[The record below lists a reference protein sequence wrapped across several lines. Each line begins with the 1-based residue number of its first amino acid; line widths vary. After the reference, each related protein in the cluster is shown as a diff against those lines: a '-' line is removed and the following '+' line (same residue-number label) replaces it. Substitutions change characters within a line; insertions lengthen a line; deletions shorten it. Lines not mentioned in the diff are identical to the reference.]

1 MLVHVHVISLSA
13 GRRGHDASLTRGHD
27 SSNAPSRS
35 GNLKMWKSAAGHNV
49 SAKASAEPDDWETDP
64 DFENDVS
71 EQEQRWGAKTIEGSG
86 HSEHISVAKLR
97 EAVSMEHQRGREK
110 EQAAAPQAS
119 YGYGGRFGVEK
130 DRMDKGAMGHDFVAE
145 VERHSSQT
153 DAARGFGGKFGV
165 QKDRMDK
172 AALGFEHKEKVEQHA
187 SQKDH
192 SKGFGGKYGVEKEK
206 VDRSALGY
214 DYKGETEK
222 HQSQRD
228 YAKGFGGKFGVD
240 KDNVDKA
247 AMGYDYKGE
256 TEKHQSQKDYS
267 KGFGGRYGVQTDRVD
282 KSASSFTDM
291 EQPSS
296 AYTKT
301 QPLEAAS
308 ASAGAGK
315 LKSRFED
322 MAKASGEEN
331 KRRVEEERERRRARE
346 EKEQQ
351 ETRRRQ
357 QVETDREEERERE
370 EERKREEE
378 REQREQRE
386 REETQGRQRKERE
399 REEERMREEKRERE
413 EIQRREQEESGRE
426 ELECPGYPQPVPDME
441 PPAGGWATGEQVEEE
456 EPLYDEP
463 PSLPTRSEDFL
474 DCGPPLPVEQEEPLY
489 DEPPNLT
496 TRSEDFLDY
505 GQPLPVPQ
513 EEIEEGDYEDVE
525 PLHPAPDSDKGHED
539 LTCGQTAR
547 ALYSYEGDAE
557 DEIAFE
563 EDDIITHIEMVDEG
577 WWRGQRG
584 GRSGL
589 FPAAYVQLVP

>member
-1 MLVHVHVISLSA
+1 
-13 GRRGHDASLTRGHD
+13 
-27 SSNAPSRS
+27 
-35 GNLKMWKSAAGHNV
+35 MWKSAAGHNV

-256 TEKHQSQKDYS
+256 TEKHQSQKGGYTAVEPLTYWLFVLDYS

-282 KSASSFTDM
+282 KVST
-291 EQPSS
+291 
-296 AYTKT
+296 
-301 QPLEAAS
+301 
-308 ASAGAGK
+308 
-315 LKSRFED
+315 
-322 MAKASGEEN
+322 
-331 KRRVEEERERRRARE
+331 
-346 EKEQQ
+346 
-351 ETRRRQ
+351 
-357 QVETDREEERERE
+357 
-370 EERKREEE
+370 
-378 REQREQRE
+378 
-386 REETQGRQRKERE
+386 
-399 REEERMREEKRERE
+399 
-413 EIQRREQEESGRE
+413 
-426 ELECPGYPQPVPDME
+426 
-441 PPAGGWATGEQVEEE
+441 
-456 EPLYDEP
+456 
-463 PSLPTRSEDFL
+463 LP
-474 DCGPPLPVEQEEPLY
+474 Y
-489 DEPPNLT
+489 
-496 TRSEDFLDY
+496 
-505 GQPLPVPQ
+505 
-513 EEIEEGDYEDVE
+513 
-525 PLHPAPDSDKGHED
+525 
-539 LTCGQTAR
+539 
-547 ALYSYEGDAE
+547 AE

>member
-1 MLVHVHVISLSA
+1 
-13 GRRGHDASLTRGHD
+13 
-27 SSNAPSRS
+27 
-35 GNLKMWKSAAGHNV
+35 MWKSAAGHNV

-282 KSASSFTDM
+282 KVSTL
-291 EQPSS
+291 PS
-296 AYTKT
+296 
-301 QPLEAAS
+301 S

-357 QVETDREEERERE
+357 QVTEHA
-370 EERKREEE
+370 
-378 REQREQRE
+378 
-386 REETQGRQRKERE
+386 
-399 REEERMREEKRERE
+399 
-413 EIQRREQEESGRE
+413 
-426 ELECPGYPQPVPDME
+426 E
-441 PPAGGWATGEQVEEE
+441 PPGTDYV
-456 EPLYDEP
+456 
-463 PSLPTRSEDFL
+463 PSFSGASLEDRS
-474 DCGPPLPVEQEEPLY
+474 
-489 DEPPNLT
+489 PNLL
-496 TRSEDFLDY
+496 SCDIFHLLGGD
-505 GQPLPVPQ
+505 GQRGGEGERGG
-513 EEIEEGDYEDVE
+513 EEARGGEGAEGAE
-525 PLHPAPDSDKGHED
+525 GARGDSRQAAGNDD
-539 LTCGQTAR
+539 
-547 ALYSYEGDAE
+547 
-557 DEIAFE
+557 IAFE

>member
-1 MLVHVHVISLSA
+1 
-13 GRRGHDASLTRGHD
+13 
-27 SSNAPSRS
+27 
-35 GNLKMWKSAAGHNV
+35 MWKSAAGHNV

-97 EAVSMEHQRGREK
+97 EAVSMEHQRGKEK

-153 DAARGFGGKFGV
+153 DAAQGFGGKFGV

-172 AALGFEHKEKVEQHA
+172 AALGYEHKEKVEQHA

-308 ASAGAGK
+308 AGAGK

-378 REQREQRE
+378 GEEREQREQRE
-386 REETQGRQRKERE
+386 REETQGRQQKERE
-399 REEERMREEKRERE
+399 REEERMREVEREREEQRERE

-441 PPAGGWATGEQVEEE
+441 PPAGGWSSGEQVEEE

-474 DCGPPLPVEQEEPLY
+474 DFGPPLPVEQDEPLY
-489 DEPPNLT
+489 DEPANLT

-525 PLHPAPDSDKGHED
+525 SLPPAPDSDKGHED